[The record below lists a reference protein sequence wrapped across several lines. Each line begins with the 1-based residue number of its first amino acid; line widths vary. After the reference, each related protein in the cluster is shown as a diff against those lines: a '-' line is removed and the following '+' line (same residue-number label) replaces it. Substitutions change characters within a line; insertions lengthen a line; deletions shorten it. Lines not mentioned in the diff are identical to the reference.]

1 MYSLVKGLFNVFIE
15 NMFLGIRLDRM
26 YVVFV
31 LLEVVVGVFVK
42 NFYNF
47 RYYNI
52 NQIVLYSDGIFV
64 GNIFIKFF
72 FDVINGD
79 SVVLV
84 FVNLFDNVGK
94 WFFDGGNVILENN
107 LQRGVMLYF
116 VLIQSLYL
124 NKVNKQGIVCLEV
137 QFGVVLLEILM
148 VIVLFCFF

>member
-31 LLEVVVGVFVK
+31 LLEVVVGVFIK

-94 WFFDGGNVILENN
+94 WFLDGGNVII
-107 LQRGVMLYF
+107 R
-116 VLIQSLYL
+116 
-124 NKVNKQGIVCLEV
+124 K
-137 QFGVVLLEILM
+137 
-148 VIVLFCFF
+148 